1 MLTALILFPL
11 FAAAFLWL
19 VPAERVRVAALLG
32 TLGGLVLGLV
42 IYVGF
47 LRAPGAGWRHELS
60 LPLGAGVAW
69 DVGVDGLS
77 AGLIA
82 LSGLISVLAVL
93 SSWHVERRVHAYF
106 SLLLVLCA
114 AMTGVFVARDWIFFF
129 IAWEA
134 MLVPMFLLIA
144 IWGGEQRRY
153 AAVKFLVYTMS
164 GSVLLLAV
172 PLLLWWA
179 TPATGMLV
187 PVEPARIEQVARDAG
202 LTIHEAELT
211 LPSGGSERLACV
223 LVPRSFRIDH
233 HRLLWHHWTT
243 KQVLGLP
250 LATVAFWC
258 LFLAFAVKV
267 PLLPFHTWLPHAHVQ
282 APTAISVILAGVLL
296 KLGVYGFLR
305 LAWPLFPVVAH
316 SAGTILAGLGVA
328 GIVYAAWVALMQ
340 TDLKRLVA
348 YASVSHMGFCLLG
361 LASLTHAGVSGSVVQ
376 MLTHGLGS
384 SMLFLL
390 VGVIYDRCHHRRIDG
405 FGGLAAPMPL
415 YAGLLTLGCLAGA
428 GLPMLSGFPGELL
441 SLMGAWQAGEHFRW
455 LALVAA
461 TSVVLSAAYLL
472 WMLKRVAFGPVT
484 VPAYQHLPDCDSRER
499 LMLLPLAGL
508 IILIGVWPRLITDV
522 SDPAVAELVRHAHAA
537 VGSH

>member
-1 MLTALILFPL
+1 MLTALILVPV

-19 VPAERVRVAALLG
+19 VPAERVRVVALLG
-32 TLGGLVLGLV
+32 TLASLLLGVV
-42 IYVGF
+42 IYAGF
-47 LRAPGAGWRHELS
+47 FSAPGAGWRHAVS
-60 LPLGAGVAW
+60 IPLGAGVAW
-69 DVGVDGLS
+69 DLGVDGLS

-93 SSWHVERRVHAYF
+93 SSWHVKHRVHAYF

-114 AMTGVFVARDWIFFF
+114 AMTGVFVARDWIVFF

-153 AAVKFLVYTMS
+153 AAVKFLVYTMA

-179 TPATGMLV
+179 TPAGGVVLPAEQRMIAEASNPELEQRLV
-187 PVEPARIEQVARDAG
+187 GRSHPGAG
-202 LTIHEAELT
+202 SLYEL
-211 LPSGGSERLACV
+211 RV
-223 LVPRSFRIDH
+223 VVPRSFRMDH

-316 SAGTILAGLGVA
+316 QAGPLLAGLGVA

-384 SMLFLL
+384 GMLFLL
-390 VGVIYDRCHHRRIDG
+390 VGVLYDRCHHRRIDG

-415 YAGLLTLGCLAGA
+415 FAGLLTLGCLAGA
-428 GLPMLSGFPGELL
+428 GLPMLAGFPGELL
-441 SLMGAWQAGEHFRW
+441 ALLGAWQAGDQFRW
-455 LALVAA
+455 MALLAA

-484 VPAYQHLPDCDSRER
+484 VPAYANLPDVDGRER

-508 IILIGVWPRLITDV
+508 IILVGVWPRLITDV

-537 VGSH
+537 VGGH